1 MATDDPTHL
10 DSVFPWL
17 LKPPVPLASEDDS
30 SVVEVGHEQMQIEKQ
45 PEVELAAS

>member
-30 SVVEVGHEQMQIEKQ
+30 SVVEVEKQ
-45 PEVELAAS
+45 PEVELAGS

>member
-17 LKPPVPLASEDDS
+17 LKPVPLASEDDS
-30 SVVEVGHEQMQIEKQ
+30 SVEVVDPIQQMQMQ
-45 PEVELAAS
+45 PEVEIAVGS

>member
-17 LKPPVPLASEDDS
+17 LKPPVPLASGGDS
-30 SVVEVGHEQMQIEKQ
+30 SIEEVDIMQVQIEKQ
-45 PEVELAAS
+45 PEVELAGS